1 MRIKVSSQQLK
12 LRQPIIV
19 VLGHVDHGKTTL
31 LDKIRGTAVVKKEV
45 GEMTQEVGASF
56 VPSSVIEEIAKSLNK
71 IIPIKL
77 EVPGLLFIDTPGH
90 ELFSNLRKR
99 GGSVADIA
107 ILVVDIT
114 EGFQKQTYES
124 VEILKSRKVPF
135 IVAANKI
142 DRIPGWVPHPEEP
155 FLFTFEKQT
164 ESVKR
169 RLDNLVY
176 NIVAQLAELGFN
188 AERFDRIKDF
198 TKTLAIV
205 PVSAKTGEG
214 IPELLALLAGLT
226 QRYMKGTLKF
236 TSGPG
241 KGVILE
247 VKEEPGLGHTIDVIL
262 YDGILKKNDT
272 IVLGGINGS
281 IVTKVRSILVPK
293 PLIDMRIAK
302 SGFEPVDEASAAAG
316 VKILAPDLDN
326 ALAGSPLFVATS
338 ETEIEKY
345 KKEIEEELSTVRK
358 YKADVAGIVVKAD
371 SIGTLEALVSSLES
385 RNIPIRVADVGPIS
399 KKDVMEAEITAQS
412 FKEYGIIAGFR
423 VKPLPGISIPNSVKF
438 ITDEIIYNLIDN
450 IEKYIS
456 SIKEEIKTKTLNTII
471 LPAKI
476 KILPGYVFRR
486 SNPAIVGIEVLGGI
500 IRPKAPLITA
510 DGRYIGEVLQ
520 IQDNKKSIDKAIK
533 GMEVAVSIKGDL
545 MIGRQIDEGDVLY
558 ADVPKDDLEILV
570 SKYKDIITDDMK
582 EVIKELIKI
591 KRVSDPLYGLGL
603 QL

>member
-169 RLDNLVY
+169 RVDNLVY

-345 KKEIEEELSTVRK
+345 KKEIEEELSTVRI